1 VLKLRGVIS
10 PEFRWPDPQR
20 KDDPRVILE
29 AEGIRFDEYGR
40 AAAEQRM
47 SAVELA
53 KAADMDIAAD
63 DVA

>member
-1 VLKLRGVIS
+1 
-10 PEFRWPDPQR
+10 
-20 KDDPRVILE
+20 VILE